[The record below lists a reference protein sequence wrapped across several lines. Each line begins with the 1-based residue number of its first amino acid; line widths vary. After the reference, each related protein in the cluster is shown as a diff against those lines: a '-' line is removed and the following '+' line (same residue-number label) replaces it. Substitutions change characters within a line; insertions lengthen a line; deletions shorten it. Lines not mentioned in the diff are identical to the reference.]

1 MRTSFVCCLALVV
14 ALSVIV
20 RPVSAAPEVRYL
32 FPPGGERGRTALVT
46 AAGKLPK
53 WPVTCSVDRPGL
65 MIQPQEKSGVLS
77 VTIAADAAPG
87 IYWIRL
93 SDDNGG
99 AAPQP
104 FVVGT
109 LPEIVEAE
117 PNDALAAVQST
128 GSDSAPTQAVVVNGR
143 LNKGG
148 DVDLYAISAEVGQTL
163 VADVD
168 ANALLASPI
177 DCVLQLVSP
186 AGFVYA
192 QNDDQLG
199 LDPRLAVKVPESGI
213 WRVRVFG
220 FPAVA
225 DQSIGLAGNDSFL
238 YRLTLSTG
246 PVVDYTLPL
255 ALARDGSQSVELHGW
270 NLPAELS
277 RLNVTSSAASEY
289 GLEHAGLS
297 GMLRVPIVEH
307 SSVVT
312 LPTDS
317 DHATNGASARNI
329 NLPIVLPTSVTGR
342 IATRRQRDTFKFSA
356 KQGEILVAKVESRT
370 LGFELDPVLEL
381 LDGSGK
387 QLVRVDDI
395 GESRDAE
402 LTHAAPADG
411 EYQLIVSDLHSGAG
425 ERFVY
430 CLTAQRGLPDFAL
443 TLDAH
448 QLIVAPGATVELQV
462 NVDRRHGHN
471 EPISVTIEGL
481 PEGVTIEPVVSRG
494 DDDSAKKV
502 TLKLT
507 ATTAAAT
514 ISKLLRITG
523 RVGEQPPRTALV
535 NLGAHGPRP
544 VDLWLTVSAAE
555 AKP

>member
-1 MRTSFVCCLALVV
+1 MRTSFVCCLALFV
-14 ALSVIV
+14 ALSCVV
-20 RPVSAAPEVRYL
+20 RPVSATPEVRYL
-32 FPPGGERGRTALVT
+32 FPPGGERGRTVEVT
-46 AAGKLPK
+46 AAGKFPK
-53 WPVTCSVDRPGL
+53 WPVACSVDRPGL
-65 MIQPQEKSGVLS
+65 VIQPQEKSGTLS
-77 VTIAADAAPG
+77 VGVAADAAPG

-93 SDDNGG
+93 SDESG
-99 AAPQP
+99 AATPQP
-104 FVVGT
+104 FAVGT
-109 LPEIVEAE
+109 LPEVVEVE
-117 PNDALAAVQST
+117 PNDALAAAQQA
-128 GSDSAPTQAVVVNGR
+128 GSDSAPTRAVVVNGR

-148 DVDLYAISAEVGQTL
+148 DVDLYAISAEAGQTL
-163 VADVD
+163 VADLD

-199 LDPRLAVKVPESGI
+199 LDPRLAVKLPESGI

-246 PVVDYTLPL
+246 PVVDYPLPL
-255 ALARDGSQSVELHGW
+255 AIARDGSHAVELHGW
-270 NLPAELS
+270 NLPAELA

-289 GLEHAGLS
+289 WLEHAGLS
-297 GMLRVPIVEH
+297 GMLRVPIIEH
-307 SSVVT
+307 ASIVA

-317 DHATNGASARNI
+317 DPAANGADAHST
-329 NLPIVLPTSVTGR
+329 NLPIVLPITVTGR

-356 KQGEILVAKVESRT
+356 KQGEIVVAKVESRT

-387 QLVRVDDI
+387 QLLRIDDI

-402 LTHAAPADG
+402 LTHTVPADG
-411 EYQLIVSDLHSGAG
+411 EYQLVVSDLHSGAG

-430 CLTAQRGLPDFAL
+430 RLTAERGVPDFGL
-443 TLDAH
+443 TVDAH
-448 QLIVAPGATVELQV
+448 QVVVAPGATVELPV
-462 NVDRRHGHN
+462 NIDRRHGHN
-471 EPISVTIEGL
+471 EPISITIEGL
-481 PEGVTIEPVVSRG
+481 PEGVTTEPVVSRS

-502 TLKLT
+502 TLKVT
-507 ATTAAAT
+507 ATAAT
-514 ISKLLRITG
+514 APTSKLLRVVG
-523 RVGEQPPRTALV
+523 RVGEQPPHTALV
-535 NLGAHGPRP
+535 NFGAHGPQR
-544 VDLWLTVSAAE
+544 VDLWLTVAAAE
-555 AKP
+555 SKP